1 MRINTL
7 PTTPVD
13 GMKPGTSGL
22 RKKVQVVREGLYL
35 HNFVQALF
43 DTLPPHDK
51 KGATLVVSGD
61 GRYYNREA
69 IQVII
74 EIAAANGVGRLWIGK
89 GGIMSTPAVSAV
101 IREREGGVAVGGIIL
116 TASHNPGGPEEDF
129 GIKYNMHNGEPA
141 LEAFTDAVYKATL
154 GIEEIQVLAG
164 APKVNL
170 DAVGVTRVGE
180 MVVEVIDPVA
190 DYLGVLKE
198 AFDFEALRA
207 FVARPG
213 GFKLVFDAM
222 HGVAAP
228 YAQAI
233 LGQELGCPPS
243 SFLHADNLPD
253 FGGLHPDPNLA
264 YASELVAVMG
274 LLPTGAPAPAAVAA
288 DVPDLG
294 AAADGDADR
303 NMILGKQFFV
313 TPSDSLALIAANADA
328 IPFFR
333 DQGGLKT
340 VARSMPTSQAVD
352 RVAKAK
358 GLNCVETP
366 TGWKYFGN
374 LMDAQALGG
383 ATDYNPILCGE
394 ESFGT
399 GSNHV
404 REKDGL
410 WAVLAWL
417 SVLAHHNPDPAAPLK
432 PISAIVQEHWAVYG
446 RNYYCRY
453 DYETVD
459 SDKANAMMAHL
470 RDPDFMPGLVING
483 YTLTGVDDFA
493 YVDPV
498 DGSQATKQGV
508 RLLFGDGTRA
518 VFRLSGTGSTGAT
531 IRMYLEKYE
540 PDVGKQGLPSSEV
553 LKPLADLAIK
563 LARLEEFTGRTAPTV
578 IT

>member
-1 MRINTL
+1 MSPLSSSSPLAPPGLNKITAL
-7 PTTPVD
+7 ETTPVE

-22 RKKVQVVREGLYL
+22 RKKVKVVRDGLYL

-43 DTLPPHDK
+43 DTLPPHEK
-51 KGATLVVSGD
+51 KGATMVVSGD

-69 IQVII
+69 IQIII

-129 GIKYNMHNGEPA
+129 GIKYNMGNGEPA
-141 LEAFTDAVYKATL
+141 LEAFTDAVYAATL
-154 GIEEIQVLAG
+154 NIEEVQVLTNC
-164 APKVNL
+164 PKVNL
-170 DAVGVTRVGE
+170 DKLGVTRVGD
-180 MVVEVIDPVA
+180 MVVEVIDPVQ
-190 DYLGVLKE
+190 DYLAVLKE
-198 AFDFEALRA
+198 AFDFDLLKA
-207 FVARPG
+207 FIARPG

-228 YAQAI
+228 YAQVV

-243 SFLHADNLPD
+243 SFLHPDSKED

-264 YASELVAVMG
+264 YASDLVKTMG
-274 LLPTGAPAPAAVAA
+274 LLPSGAPVPPSADSE

-303 NMILGKQFFV
+303 NMILGKRFFV
-313 TPSDSLALIAANADA
+313 TPSDSLALIAANAEA

-374 LMDAQALGG
+374 LMDALALGG
-383 ATDYNPILCGE
+383 KEEYNPILCGE

-417 SVLAHHNPDPAAPLK
+417 SVLAHHNPEGDAPLK
-432 PISAIVQEHWAVYG
+432 PVSAIVQEHWAAYG
-446 RNYYCRY
+446 R
-453 DYETVD
+453 
-459 SDKANAMMAHL
+459 
-470 RDPDFMPGLVING
+470 LVMEG
-483 YTLTGVDDFA
+483 ERGR
-493 YVDPV
+493 
-498 DGSQATKQGV
+498 GWG
-508 RLLFGDGTRA
+508 RLLVLHGRW
-518 VFRLSGTGSTGAT
+518 S
-531 IRMYLEKYE
+531 
-540 PDVGKQGLPSSEV
+540 VGGCV
-553 LKPLADLAIK
+553 
-563 LARLEEFTGRTAPTV
+563 
-578 IT
+578 